1 MIMATFT
8 RVRATALLDLPAI
21 ALEAGIDPY
30 PALREAGIDPA
41 ILARADVTIP
51 AEQVAWLLDGLA
63 ERHGIADLG
72 LRIAMRRRLANI
84 GVAGLVLGQ
93 QATVRDALAMVGRYR
108 HLMSD
113 SLSLHIE
120 ENGATATAMIG
131 LALGAAAPQRQS
143 RELGLASFV
152 HLFRLLLGETWHPD
166 AVHFTHS
173 APPAATLH
181 RRFFVG
187 PAHFDS
193 LFDGFEFPTA
203 DLDRVKVGADKALAS
218 YAANLLDSLAGQQSE
233 AVATMVIRLIHT
245 LLPMGRASL
254 SNVARAMGKN
264 VRTLQRELASQG
276 HEFRSLLAAAR
287 DDLADTYLRDATLSV
302 STIAERLGY
311 ASDTAFIRAYRLRQ
325 GVTPGLS
332 REYLVPHQVCDT
344 TKPNDDLKN

>member
-1 MIMATFT
+1 MTTLT

-30 PALREAGIDPA
+30 PALRKAGIDPA

-51 AEQVAWLLDGLA
+51 ADKVAWLLDGLA

-72 LRIAMRRRLANI
+72 LRLATRRRLANI

-93 QATVRDALAMVGRYR
+93 QATVREALAMVDRYR

-120 ENGATATAMIG
+120 EHGGTATAMIG
-131 LALGAAAPQRQS
+131 LALGEAAPQRQS

-152 HLFRLLLGETWHPD
+152 HLFRLLLGESWHPH

-181 RRFFVG
+181 RRFFAG
-187 PAHFDS
+187 PVHFDS
-193 LFDGFEFPTA
+193 LFDGFEFPVA
-203 DLDRVKVGADKALAS
+203 DLDRVKDGADKALAS
-218 YAANLLDSLAGQQSE
+218 YAENLLDSLPGQERE
-233 AVATMVIRLIHT
+233 AVTTMVVRLIHM

-254 SNVARAMGKN
+254 ANVARAMGRN
-264 VRTLQRELASQG
+264 IRTLQRELAAQG
-276 HEFRSLLAAAR
+276 LEFRSLLASVR
-287 DDLADTYLRDATLSV
+287 DDLATGYLRDPAHSIEA
-302 STIAERLGY
+302 IAERLGY
-311 ASDTAFIRAYRLRQ
+311 ASSTAFIRAYRLRQ
-325 GVTPGLS
+325 GVTPGRS
-332 REYLVPHQVCDT
+332 RE
-344 TKPNDDLKN
+344 